1 MIGGRDNDDGYPRGV
16 GSIAIENGSR
26 AAWDLKSHSMLSM
39 RRAVFWPATGE
50 IQKLSYSEAKQI
62 VHPGGDVLNGVA
74 Y

>member
-1 MIGGRDNDDGYPRGV
+1 MIGGRDNDGYPRGV
-16 GSIAIENGSR
+16 GLTAIENGTS

-39 RRAVFWPATGE
+39 RRAVFWPTTGE